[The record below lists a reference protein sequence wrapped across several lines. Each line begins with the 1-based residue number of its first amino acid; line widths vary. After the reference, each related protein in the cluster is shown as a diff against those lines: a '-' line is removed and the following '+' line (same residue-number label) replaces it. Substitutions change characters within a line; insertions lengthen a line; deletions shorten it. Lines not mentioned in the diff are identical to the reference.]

1 MTVPPRLQDLLRRCL
16 TKDYKARLQAIGD
29 ARVVLQEYVA
39 NPSSFIEAPRAPA
52 AATAPQRTARLPW
65 AIAAVAAAVAIGV
78 AVWAFLPRAR
88 QPVRPSRLR
97 VEAGPQPFFQGGS
110 GSSVVVSPD
119 GLRLAMV
126 LGAGEDRSLYLRELN
141 QLTQTIL
148 PGTEVAYNP
157 FFSPD
162 GQWIGFVTPTELKKV
177 SISGGS
183 PLTLAKVSRSRG
195 ASWGDN
201 DLIVFTESP
210 SSGLFKMP
218 ATGGQPQ
225 PLTTIDAG
233 KSEVSH
239 RWPQILPGGRA
250 VLFTVLGNDRGV
262 RNARAGG
269 HRDRVRAGSSIT
281 AGSTAAI
288 FSSGHL
294 VYVNEGT
301 LFAAPFDLDSGEF
314 TRTPAPVVQ
323 GILSARRRALQR
335 IGRRDAGV
343 SRRPGRHA
351 DLRAGALR
359 PPRQRGAV
367 HRRAP
372 DLRRAAL
379 LPGRPPPGGR
389 DHRRQRRA
397 TAGCSTSSAGPP
409 PASPSVKVPT
419 QAPQWSPDGAW
430 IVWGSEQED
439 GVNLYRRSSDGSGEE
454 ERLTTGG
461 EGKFASSW
469 SPDGRFILF
478 TQVNSADRQRHHG
491 ASARRRS
498 RAAALSPDAR
508 PPRPRRAFSPD
519 GRWVAYQSAES
530 GARPGLRATV
540 PDARRQVADLGR
552 RR

>member
-1 MTVPPRLQDLLRRCL
+1 MLAAVLHGSPDLSGVPATVPPRLQDLLRRCL

-29 ARVVLQEYVA
+29 ARVVLEEYVA
-39 NPSSFIEAPRAPA
+39 NPSSFIEAPRPA
-52 AATAPQRTARLPW
+52 AASTAPQRAARLPW

-78 AVWAFLPRAR
+78 AVWAFLPRAT
-88 QPVRPSRLR
+88 QQVRPSRLR

-218 ATGGQPQ
+218 ATGGQPE

-250 VLFTVLGNDRGV
+250 VLFTVLGNEEASGTLELVDIETG
-262 RNARAGG
+262 ARRVVHHGG
-269 HRDRVRAGSSIT
+269 IYGRYL
-281 AGSTAAI
+281 
-288 FSSGHL
+288 SSGHL

-323 GILSARRRALQR
+323 GILSGGGAHYSASDDGTLVYLEGQAGTPTYELVLSDRRGSAAPFTDE
-335 IGRRDAGV
+335 RRTFV
-343 SRRPGRHA
+343 E
-351 DLRAGALR
+351 
-359 PPRQRGAV
+359 PR
-367 HRRAP
+367 
-372 DLRRAAL
+372 
-379 LPGRPPPGGR
+379 
-389 DHRRQRRA
+389 
-397 TAGCSTSSAGPP
+397 
-409 PASPSVKVPT
+409 
-419 QAPQWSPDGAW
+419 
-430 IVWGSEQED
+430 
-439 GVNLYRRSSDGSGEE
+439 
-454 ERLTTGG
+454 
-461 EGKFASSW
+461 
-469 SPDGRFILF
+469 
-478 TQVNSADRQRHHG
+478 
-491 ASARRRS
+491 
-498 RAAALSPDAR
+498 
-508 PPRPRRAFSPD
+508 FSPD
-519 GRWVAYQSAES
+519 GRRLAVEIIAGTASDS
-530 GARPGLRATV
+530 LGVRHRARDRHPPHLR
-540 PDARRQVADLGR
+540 
-552 RR
+552 